1 MEDFTITVDDHFLA
15 QAVTVAMQMRSELDE
30 EEFIVVQDKQI
41 SDNGNLILLVA
52 KKKATIN

>member
-15 QAVTVAMQMRSELDE
+15 QAITVAMQMRDELED

-41 SDNGNLILLVA
+41 HNNGNLILLVA
-52 KKKATIN
+52 RKKATKH